1 MDIVCPFTSGYLPIY
16 DDEYGCVHYDD
27 DGYAL
32 HDIRGFA
39 NLRTSGYRQLARLWW
54 AQGMY
59 ELSVDSC
66 LHVWVMLGWFF

>member
-39 NLRTSGYRQLARLWW
+39 NLRTSGYRQLARL
-54 AQGMY
+54 
-59 ELSVDSC
+59 
-66 LHVWVMLGWFF
+66 